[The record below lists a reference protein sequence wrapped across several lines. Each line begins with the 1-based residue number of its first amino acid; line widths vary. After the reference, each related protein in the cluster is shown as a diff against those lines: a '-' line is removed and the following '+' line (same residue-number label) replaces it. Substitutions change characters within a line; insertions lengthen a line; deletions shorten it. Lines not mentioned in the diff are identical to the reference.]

1 MGNPTV
7 AEFWRQQNFAYL
19 ETYSFNRGPASEA
32 DYERLSQEIAA
43 VRQELQTARYM
54 DLAKLRRKLRELEQ
68 ELEGGKCNIL
78 WSAARLSTDF
88 TARKIATLA
97 SDAGMIRHLTNMF
110 EKAVEQEGF
119 FMCPPIYRD
128 ALVFYNDQ
136 AQRVQVLNICFE
148 CQMMATAYGQLI
160 EANFDTYDA
169 LQETL
174 MQLGHP
180 IDYR

>member
-1 MGNPTV
+1 MSKAG
-7 AEFWRQQNFAYL
+7 
-19 ETYSFNRGPASEA
+19 
-32 DYERLSQEIAA
+32 
-43 VRQELQTARYM
+43 RQEA
-54 DLAKLRRKLRELEQ
+54 
-68 ELEGGKCNIL
+68 
-78 WSAARLSTDF
+78 F
-88 TARKIATLA
+88 
-97 SDAGMIRHLTNMF
+97 AGCI
-110 EKAVEQEGF
+110 
-119 FMCPPIYRD
+119 PIYRD